1 MTIIVEQAAHM
12 YIQKVYRCIW
22 KWIYRKFVHTYNKY
36 SPICVGSS
44 IYIVTKV
51 LSVIMH

>member
-1 MTIIVEQAAHM
+1 M
-12 YIQKVYRCIW
+12 
-22 KWIYRKFVHTYNKY
+22 YNKY

-51 LSVIMH
+51 LSVIMHWLYEVEPPYDENQRITQFPLNRT